1 MKPTSTSRRGFLRGG
16 ANAGMLGALS
26 SLGLLSAAPAKAA
39 VADYKALVCLYLF
52 GGNDGNN
59 MIVPLDAVRYPKYT
73 QIRSPAGLALST
85 GAKTLLAGRS
95 ATLQAVA
102 NPVSQAF
109 GFHYGMPE
117 LDALFGQ
124 GNVAAV
130 LNVGSLRQPL
140 TKAQYVAGSGVPP
153 QLFSHPDQT
162 LQNQSGSAAASG
174 TGWGGRLVDLLGTGG
189 NLDAISLGS
198 GGLFVEGA
206 KTHGNQL
213 PSDGQLAIAGMNF
226 WPQKEADAR
235 RDALRTILGS
245 DNPNV
250 LADAA
255 NKSLLHG
262 MDLVNN
268 LAAANG
274 AAPLNTVFPGTSLAV
289 QLKTVAHL
297 IRLRATQG
305 PGRQVFF
312 VSLGGFDTHGGQAYQ
327 QFDLLRQVSQAM
339 AAFQLALSEIGAAQ
353 NVTSFTM
360 SDFGRTLMP
369 NSGGTDHAWGNHQLV
384 IGAAVKG

>member
-1 MKPTSTSRRGFLRGG
+1 
-16 ANAGMLGALS
+16 
-26 SLGLLSAAPAKAA
+26 
-39 VADYKALVCLYLF
+39 
-52 GGNDGNN
+52 
-59 MIVPLDAVRYPKYT
+59 
-73 QIRSPAGLALST
+73 
-85 GAKTLLAGRS
+85 
-95 ATLQAVA
+95 
-102 NPVSQAF
+102 
-109 GFHYGMPE
+109 
-117 LDALFGQ
+117 
-124 GNVAAV
+124 
-130 LNVGSLRQPL
+130 
-140 TKAQYVAGSGVPP
+140 
-153 QLFSHPDQT
+153 
-162 LQNQSGSAAASG
+162 
-174 TGWGGRLVDLLGTGG
+174 
-189 NLDAISLGS
+189 
-198 GGLFVEGA
+198 
-206 KTHGNQL
+206 
-213 PSDGQLAIAGMNF
+213 
-226 WPQKEADAR
+226 KEADAR

-339 AAFQLALSEIGAAQ
+339 
-353 NVTSFTM
+353 
-360 SDFGRTLMP
+360 
-369 NSGGTDHAWGNHQLV
+369 
-384 IGAAVKG
+384 